1 MADEMPDVMAAEMT
15 TAEHSAAEARRG
27 AYARVPFTR
36 MMGVQRA
43 YSEGGRAR
51 LLIDARPE
59 LQNVIG
65 AVHGGVILTMLDV
78 VMASA
83 AVSLVDFTKTAVTL
97 NLNTSFL
104 RPGLGCIVADG
115 LALETHDGVVSC
127 SAEARDA
134 SGELVANALGSFR
147 YLPLPPSES

>member
-1 MADEMPDVMAAEMT
+1 MADQMD
-15 TAEHSAAEARRG
+15 RRN

-36 MMGVQRA
+36 MMGVERA

-104 RPGLGCIVADG
+104 RPGLGRIVADG
-115 LALETHDGVVSC
+115 IALDTNDGVVSC
-127 SAEARDA
+127 AAEARDA
-134 SGELVANALGSFR
+134 SGELVASALGSFR
-147 YLPLPPSES
+147 YLPLPPSEN

>member
-1 MADEMPDVMAAEMT
+1 MPDVMAAEMT

>member
-1 MADEMPDVMAAEMT
+1 MCADIADETSAEMAAQVD
-15 TAEHSAAEARRG
+15 RRN

-36 MMGVQRA
+36 MMGVERA
-43 YSEGGRAR
+43 YSQDGRAR

-104 RPGLGCIVADG
+104 RPGLGRIVADG
-115 LALETHDGVVSC
+115 FALETDDGVVSC

-134 SGELVANALGSFR
+134 SGELVATALGTFR
-147 YLPLPPSES
+147 YLPLPPSEN

>member
-1 MADEMPDVMAAEMT
+1 MADEIAAEMST
-15 TAEHSAAEARRG
+15 GEHAEAEARRN

-36 MMGVQRA
+36 MMGVERA

-51 LLIDARPE
+51 LLIEARPE
-59 LQNVIG
+59 LQNAIG

-104 RPGLGCIVADG
+104 RPGLGRIVADG
-115 LALETHDGVVSC
+115 IALETNDGVISC

-134 SGELVANALGSFR
+134 SGELVASALGSFR
-147 YLPLPPSES
+147 YLPLPSSEN

>member
-1 MADEMPDVMAAEMT
+1 MCADIADETSAEMADQVD
-15 TAEHSAAEARRG
+15 RRN

-36 MMGVQRA
+36 MMGVERA
-43 YSEGGRAR
+43 YSQDGRAR

-104 RPGLGCIVADG
+104 RPGLGRIVADG
-115 LALETHDGVVSC
+115 FALETDDGVISC

-134 SGELVANALGSFR
+134 SGELVATALGSFR

>member
-1 MADEMPDVMAAEMT
+1 MADEIAAEMST
-15 TAEHSAAEARRG
+15 GEHAEAEARRN

-36 MMGVQRA
+36 MMGVERA

-51 LLIDARPE
+51 LLIEARPE
-59 LQNVIG
+59 LQNAIG

-104 RPGLGCIVADG
+104 RPGLGRIVADG
-115 LALETHDGVVSC
+115 FALETNDGVVSC

-134 SGELVANALGSFR
+134 SGELVATALGSFR
-147 YLPLPPSES
+147 YLPLPSSEN

>member
-1 MADEMPDVMAAEMT
+1 MADEIAAEMST
-15 TAEHSAAEARRG
+15 GEHAEAEARRN

-36 MMGVQRA
+36 MMGVQR
-43 YSEGGRAR
+43 
-51 LLIDARPE
+51 
-59 LQNVIG
+59 
-65 AVHGGVILTMLDV
+65 GGVILTMLDV

-104 RPGLGCIVADG
+104 RPGLGRIVADG
-115 LALETHDGVVSC
+115 FALETNDGVISC

-134 SGELVANALGSFR
+134 SGELVATALGTFR